1 MKRQISFGQALATVI
16 GSVIGAGV
24 FFKIGTITAQTGS
37 SSTTIFVWILAGIIS
52 IASGLTISE
61 IAASL
66 KINGAIKYLDYTYG
80 RVWGF
85 LFGWAQ
91 MIVYFPAQI
100 GALSSIFGV
109 QFVSL
114 FGINAKYANLIAIFL
129 VLFLLA
135 INLIGTKF
143 SSKMQSV
150 ITILKVIPIVL
161 IIIWGF
167 FNQNKIAA
175 PIFPLTVGNNISFP
189 NAISQGLLSALF
201 AFEGWIVVTNLANEV
216 KNPEKDLS
224 RAIILGLSAITLIY
238 VLINYTFL
246 TVLPIHDLV
255 NNNNAA
261 FEASMKLFGQ
271 FGGKLVTIGIL
282 ISVYGAVNAFMLT
295 GMRTPYILAQDN
307 LLPFSNKIGK
317 ANIHTGVPVMGAL
330 IVDAIAIVMILLGN
344 FTVLTDMLV
353 FVMWTFNT
361 MLAIAVI
368 ILRKREPELRRPF
381 KVPWYPIIP
390 IISIL
395 GGIFIVVSTI
405 INQFILSIIGIGL
418 TLLGLPLYFYMQKQ
432 NKEELYRFFLI
443 FYLFTYF

>member
-1 MKRQISFGQALATVI
+1 MKRQISFGQALATVV

-24 FFKIGTITAQTGS
+24 FFKIGTITTQTGS
-37 SSTTIFVWILAGIIS
+37 SSTTIFVWILAGVIS

-114 FGINAKYANLIAIFL
+114 FGIEAKYANLIAISL

-143 SSKMQSV
+143 SSKMQSI
-150 ITILKVIPIVL
+150 ITVLKVIPIVL

-167 FNQNKIAA
+167 FNQNKIPA
-175 PIFPLTVGNNISFP
+175 PIFPLTVGDNISFP

-224 RAIILGLSAITLIY
+224 RAIIFGLSAITLIY

-246 TVLPIHDLV
+246 TVLPIHELV

-261 FEASMKLFGQ
+261 FEASMRLFGQ
-271 FGGKLVTIGIL
+271 FGGKLVAIGIL

-317 ANIHTGVPVMGAL
+317 ANIHTGVPVIGAL
-330 IVDAIAIVMILLGN
+330 IVDAIAIIMILLGN

-361 MLAIAVI
+361 ILSIAVI

-381 KVPWYPIIP
+381 KVPWYPLIP
-390 IISIL
+390 IVSIL

-405 INQFILSIIGIGL
+405 INQFVLSIIGIGL
-418 TLLGLPLYFYMQKQ
+418 TLLGLPIYFYMQKQ
-432 NKEELYRFFLI
+432 NKEEL
-443 FYLFTYF
+443 

>member
-1 MKRQISFGQALATVI
+1 MKRQISFGQALATVV

-37 SSTTIFVWILAGIIS
+37 TSMTLFVWILAGIIS

-114 FGINAKYANLIAIFL
+114 FGIKARYSNLIAILL
-129 VLFLLA
+129 VLFLLG

-150 ITILKVIPIVL
+150 ITILKIIPIAL
-161 IIIWGF
+161 IIIWGL
-167 FNQNKIAA
+167 FNPAKIPA
-175 PIFPLTVGNNISFP
+175 PIISLTVGTGHSFP
-189 NAISQGLLSALF
+189 TAISQGVLSALF

-238 VLINYTFL
+238 VLINYTFM
-246 TVLPIHDLV
+246 TVLPIDQLT

-261 FEASMKLFGQ
+261 FQASMKLFGQ
-271 FGGKLVTIGIL
+271 FGGKLVTVGIL

-317 ANIHTGVPVMGAL
+317 ANIHTGVPVVGAF

-361 MLAIAVI
+361 MLSVAVI
-368 ILRKREPELRRPF
+368 ILRKREPELKRPF

-390 IISIL
+390 IISVI

-405 INQFILSIIGIGL
+405 INQFVLSIIGIGL
-418 TLLGLPLYFYMQKQ
+418 TLLGLPIYYYMQKK
-432 NKEELYRFFLI
+432 NN
-443 FYLFTYF
+443 

>member
-1 MKRQISFGQALATVI
+1 MKRQISFGQALATVV

-37 SSTTIFVWILAGIIS
+37 TSITLFVWILAGLIS
-52 IASGLTISE
+52 IASGLTVSE

-114 FGINAKYANLIAIFL
+114 FGIEAKYSNLIAILL
-129 VLFLLA
+129 VIFLLG

-150 ITILKVIPIVL
+150 ITVLKIIPIAL
-161 IIIWGF
+161 IIIWGL
-167 FNQNKIAA
+167 FNSDKIPA
-175 PIFPLTVGNNISFP
+175 PILPLTVGAGHSFP
-189 NAISQGLLSALF
+189 GAISQGLLSALF

-238 VLINYTFL
+238 VLINYTFM
-246 TVLPIHDLV
+246 TVLPIDQLV

-261 FEASMKLFGQ
+261 FQASMKLFGQ

-317 ANIHTGVPVMGAL
+317 ANIHTGVPVIGAL
-330 IVDAIAIVMILLGN
+330 IVDAIAIIMILLGN
-344 FTVLTDMLV
+344 FNVLTDMLV

-361 MLAIAVI
+361 MLSIAVV
-368 ILRKREPELRRPF
+368 ILRKREPELKRPF

-390 IISIL
+390 LISVI
-395 GGIFIVVSTI
+395 GGVFIVVSTI
-405 INQFILSIIGIGL
+405 INQFVLSLIGIVL
-418 TLLGLPLYFYMQKQ
+418 TLLGLPIYYYMQ
-432 NKEELYRFFLI
+432 NKNKGE
-443 FYLFTYF
+443 

>member
-1 MKRQISFGQALATVI
+1 MKRQISFGQALATVV

-37 SSTTIFVWILAGIIS
+37 TSMTLFVWILAGLIS
-52 IASGLTISE
+52 IASGLTVSE

-114 FGINAKYANLIAIFL
+114 FGIEAKYSNLIAILL
-129 VLFLLA
+129 VIFLLG

-150 ITILKVIPIVL
+150 ITVLKIIPIAL
-161 IIIWGF
+161 IIIWGL
-167 FNQNKIAA
+167 FNSDKIPA
-175 PIFPLTVGNNISFP
+175 PILPLTVGAGHSFP
-189 NAISQGLLSALF
+189 GAISQGLLSALF

-238 VLINYTFL
+238 VLINYTFM
-246 TVLPIHDLV
+246 TVLPIDQLV

-261 FEASMKLFGQ
+261 FQASMKLFGQ

-317 ANIHTGVPVMGAL
+317 ATIHTGVPVIGAL
-330 IVDAIAIVMILLGN
+330 IVDAIAIIMILLGN
-344 FTVLTDMLV
+344 FNVLTDMLV

-361 MLAIAVI
+361 MLSIAVV
-368 ILRKREPELRRPF
+368 ILRKREPELKRPF

-390 IISIL
+390 LISVI
-395 GGIFIVVSTI
+395 GGVFIVVSTI
-405 INQFILSIIGIGL
+405 INQFVLSLIGIVL
-418 TLLGLPLYFYMQKQ
+418 TLLGLPIYYYMQ
-432 NKEELYRFFLI
+432 NKNKGE
-443 FYLFTYF
+443 

>member
-1 MKRQISFGQALATVI
+1 MKRQISFSQALATVV

-37 SSTTIFVWILAGIIS
+37 ASMTLFVWILAGIIS

-66 KINGAIKYLDYTYG
+66 KVNGAIKYLDYTYG

-114 FGINAKYANLIAIFL
+114 FGIKAKYSNLVAICL
-129 VLFLLA
+129 VLFLFG
-135 INLIGTKF
+135 INLIGTKVA
-143 SSKMQSV
+143 SKMQSV
-150 ITILKVIPIVL
+150 ITVLKIIPIAV
-161 IIIWGF
+161 IIIWGL
-167 FNQNKIAA
+167 FNSQRIGIQLL
-175 PIFPLTVGNNISFP
+175 PITVGAGKSF
-189 NAISQGLLSALF
+189 AGGLSQGLLSALF
-201 AFEGWIVVTNLANEV
+201 AFEGWIIVTNLANEV
-216 KNPEKDLS
+216 NNPEKDLS
-224 RAIILGLSAITLIY
+224 RAIIGGLSVITLIY

-246 TVLPIHDLV
+246 TVLPLHQLA

-261 FEASMKLFGQ
+261 FEASIKLFGQ

-307 LLPFSNKIGK
+307 LLPYSEKIGK
-317 ANIHTGVPVMGAL
+317 TNIHTGVPIIGAI
-330 IVDAIAIVMILLGN
+330 IVNFIAIIMIILGN
-344 FTVLTDMLV
+344 FNVLTDMLV

-361 MLAIAVI
+361 MLSIAVF

-381 KVPWYPIIP
+381 TVPGYPLIP
-390 IISIL
+390 IISVV
-395 GGIFIVVSTI
+395 GGLFIIISTI
-405 INQFILSIIGIGL
+405 INQFSLSMIGIGL
-418 TLLGLPLYFYMQKQ
+418 TLLGMPIYYYKQKQ
-432 NKEELYRFFLI
+432 NAKEAKNR
-443 FYLFTYF
+443 

>member
-1 MKRQISFGQALATVI
+1 MKRQISFGQALATVV

-37 SSTTIFVWILAGIIS
+37 TSMTLFVWILAGIIS

-114 FGINAKYANLIAIFL
+114 FGIKARYSNLIAILL
-129 VLFLLA
+129 VLFLLG

-150 ITILKVIPIVL
+150 ITILKIIPIAL
-161 IIIWGF
+161 IIIWGL
-167 FNQNKIAA
+167 FNPTKIPA
-175 PIFPLTVGNNISFP
+175 PIIPLTVGTGHSFP
-189 NAISQGLLSALF
+189 TAISQGLLSALF

-238 VLINYTFL
+238 VLINYTFM
-246 TVLPIHDLV
+246 TVLPIDQLT

-261 FEASMKLFGQ
+261 FQASMKLFGQ
-271 FGGKLVTIGIL
+271 FGGKLVTVGIL

-317 ANIHTGVPVMGAL
+317 ANIHTGVPVVGAF

-361 MLAIAVI
+361 MLSVAVI
-368 ILRKREPELRRPF
+368 ILRKREPELKRPF

-390 IISIL
+390 IISVI

-405 INQFILSIIGIGL
+405 INQFVLSIIGIGL
-418 TLLGLPLYFYMQKQ
+418 TLLGLPIYYYMQKK
-432 NKEELYRFFLI
+432 NN
-443 FYLFTYF
+443 

>member
-1 MKRQISFGQALATVI
+1 MKYLKRQISFGQALATVV

-37 SSTTIFVWILAGIIS
+37 SSMTIFVWILAGIIS

-114 FGINAKYANLIAIFL
+114 FGIKAKYANLIAILL
-129 VLFLLA
+129 VLFLLG

-143 SSKMQSV
+143 SSKMQSI
-150 ITILKVIPIVL
+150 ITILKIIPIAL
-161 IIIWGF
+161 ISLWGI
-167 FNQNKIAA
+167 FNQDKIPA
-175 PIFPLTVGNNISFP
+175 PIIPLTVGAGHSFP

-216 KNPEKDLS
+216 KNPERDLS
-224 RAIILGLSAITLIY
+224 RAIILGLSVITLIY

-246 TVLPIHDLV
+246 TVLPINELT

-271 FGGKLVTIGIL
+271 FGGKLITIGIL

-317 ANIHTGVPVMGAL
+317 ANIHTGVPIFGAL
-330 IVDAIAIVMILLGN
+330 IVDAIAVVMILLGN

-361 MLAIAVI
+361 MLSIAVV
-368 ILRKREPELRRPF
+368 ILRKREPRLKRPF

-390 IISIL
+390 LISVL

-405 INQFILSIIGIGL
+405 INQFVLSLIGIGL
-418 TLLGLPLYFYMQKQ
+418 TLLGLPTYYYQQKK
-432 NKEELYRFFLI
+432 NKA
-443 FYLFTYF
+443 

>member
-1 MKRQISFGQALATVI
+1 MKRQISFGQALATVV

-37 SSTTIFVWILAGIIS
+37 TSMTLFVWILAGLIS
-52 IASGLTISE
+52 IALGLTVSE

-66 KINGAIKYLDYTYG
+66 KSNGAIKYLDYTYG

-114 FGINAKYANLIAIFL
+114 FGIEAKYSNLIAILL
-129 VLFLLA
+129 VIFLLG

-150 ITILKVIPIVL
+150 ITVLKIIPIAL
-161 IIIWGF
+161 IIIWGL
-167 FNQNKIAA
+167 FNSDKIPA
-175 PIFPLTVGNNISFP
+175 PILPLTVGAGHSFP
-189 NAISQGLLSALF
+189 GAISQGLLSALF

-224 RAIILGLSAITLIY
+224 RAIILGLSAITLIS
-238 VLINYTFL
+238 VLINYTFM
-246 TVLPIHDLV
+246 TVLPIDQLV

-261 FEASMKLFGQ
+261 FQASMKLFGQ

-317 ANIHTGVPVMGAL
+317 ANIHTGVPVIGAL
-330 IVDAIAIVMILLGN
+330 IVDAIAIIMILLGN
-344 FTVLTDMLV
+344 FNVLTDMLV

-361 MLAIAVI
+361 MLSIAVV
-368 ILRKREPELRRPF
+368 ILRKREPELKRPF

-390 IISIL
+390 LISVI
-395 GGIFIVVSTI
+395 GGVFIVVSTI
-405 INQFILSIIGIGL
+405 INQFVLSLIGIVL
-418 TLLGLPLYFYMQKQ
+418 TLLGLPIYYYMQ
-432 NKEELYRFFLI
+432 NKNKGE
-443 FYLFTYF
+443 

>member
-167 FNQNKIAA
+167 FNQNKITA

-418 TLLGLPLYFYMQKQ
+418 TLLGLPIYFYMQKQ
-432 NKEELYRFFLI
+432 NKEEL
-443 FYLFTYF
+443 

>member
-1 MKRQISFGQALATVI
+1 MKYLKRQISFGQALATVV

-37 SSTTIFVWILAGIIS
+37 SSMTIFVWILAGIIS

-114 FGINAKYANLIAIFL
+114 FGIKAKYANLIAILL
-129 VLFLLA
+129 VLFLLG

-143 SSKMQSV
+143 SSKMQSI
-150 ITILKVIPIVL
+150 ITILKIIPIAL
-161 IIIWGF
+161 IILWGI
-167 FNQNKIAA
+167 FNQDKIPA
-175 PIFPLTVGNNISFP
+175 PIIPLTVGAGHSFP
-189 NAISQGLLSALF
+189 NAISQGVLSALF
-201 AFEGWIVVTNLANEV
+201 AFEGWIVGTNLANEV
-216 KNPEKDLS
+216 KNPERDLS
-224 RAIILGLSAITLIY
+224 RAIILGLSVITLIY

-246 TVLPIHDLV
+246 TVLPINELT

-271 FGGKLVTIGIL
+271 FGGKLITIGIL

-317 ANIHTGVPVMGAL
+317 ANIHTGVPIFGAL
-330 IVDAIAIVMILLGN
+330 IVDAIAVVMILLGN

-361 MLAIAVI
+361 MLSIAVV
-368 ILRKREPELRRPF
+368 ILRKREPRLKRPF

-390 IISIL
+390 LISVL

-405 INQFILSIIGIGL
+405 INQFVLSLIGIGL
-418 TLLGLPLYFYMQKQ
+418 TLLGLPTYYYQQKK
-432 NKEELYRFFLI
+432 NKA
-443 FYLFTYF
+443 

>member
-1 MKRQISFGQALATVI
+1 MKRQISFGQALATVV

-37 SSTTIFVWILAGIIS
+37 TSMTLFVWILAGIIS

-114 FGINAKYANLIAIFL
+114 FGIKARYSNLIAILL
-129 VLFLLA
+129 VLFLLG

-150 ITILKVIPIVL
+150 TTILKIIPIAL
-161 IIIWGF
+161 IIIWGL
-167 FNQNKIAA
+167 FNPVKIPA
-175 PIFPLTVGNNISFP
+175 PIIPLTVGTGHSFP
-189 NAISQGLLSALF
+189 TAISQGLLSALF

-238 VLINYTFL
+238 VLINYTFM
-246 TVLPIHDLV
+246 TVLPIDQLT

-261 FEASMKLFGQ
+261 FQASMKLFGQ
-271 FGGKLVTIGIL
+271 FGGKLVTVGIL

-317 ANIHTGVPVMGAL
+317 SNIHTGVPVVGAF

-361 MLAIAVI
+361 MLSVAVI
-368 ILRKREPELRRPF
+368 ILRKREPELKRPF

-390 IISIL
+390 IISVI

-405 INQFILSIIGIGL
+405 INQFVLSIIGIGL
-418 TLLGLPLYFYMQKQ
+418 TLLGLPIYYYMQKK
-432 NKEELYRFFLI
+432 NN
-443 FYLFTYF
+443 

>member
-1 MKRQISFGQALATVI
+1 MKRQISFEQALATVI

-175 PIFPLTVGNNISFP
+175 SIFPLTVGNNISFP

-418 TLLGLPLYFYMQKQ
+418 TLLGLPIYFYMQKQ
-432 NKEELYRFFLI
+432 NKEEL
-443 FYLFTYF
+443 

>member
-1 MKRQISFGQALATVI
+1 M
-16 GSVIGAGV
+16 
-24 FFKIGTITAQTGS
+24 
-37 SSTTIFVWILAGIIS
+37 
-52 IASGLTISE
+52 
-61 IAASL
+61 
-66 KINGAIKYLDYTYG
+66 DYTYG

-418 TLLGLPLYFYMQKQ
+418 TLLGLPIYFYMQKQ
-432 NKEELYRFFLI
+432 NKEEL
-443 FYLFTYF
+443 

>member
-1 MKRQISFGQALATVI
+1 MATVV

-37 SSTTIFVWILAGIIS
+37 TSMTLFVWILAGIIS

-114 FGINAKYANLIAIFL
+114 FGIKARYSNLIAILL
-129 VLFLLA
+129 VLFLLG

-150 ITILKVIPIVL
+150 ITILKIIPIAL
-161 IIIWGF
+161 IIIWGL
-167 FNQNKIAA
+167 FNPTKIPA
-175 PIFPLTVGNNISFP
+175 PIIPLTVGTGHSFP
-189 NAISQGLLSALF
+189 TAISQGLLSALF

-238 VLINYTFL
+238 VLINYTFM
-246 TVLPIHDLV
+246 TVLPIDHLT

-261 FEASMKLFGQ
+261 FQASMKLFGQ
-271 FGGKLVTIGIL
+271 FGGKLVTVGIL

-317 ANIHTGVPVMGAL
+317 ANIDTGVPVVGAF

-361 MLAIAVI
+361 MLSVAVI
-368 ILRKREPELRRPF
+368 ILRKREPELKRPF

-390 IISIL
+390 IISVI

-405 INQFILSIIGIGL
+405 INQFVLSIIGIGL
-418 TLLGLPLYFYMQKQ
+418 TLLGLPIYYYMQKK
-432 NKEELYRFFLI
+432 NN
-443 FYLFTYF
+443 

>member
-1 MKRQISFGQALATVI
+1 MCYNLNNVNEGQQINMKRQISFGQALATVV

-37 SSTTIFVWILAGIIS
+37 TSMTLFVWILAGIIS

-114 FGINAKYANLIAIFL
+114 FGIKARYSNLIAILL
-129 VLFLLA
+129 VLFLLG

-150 ITILKVIPIVL
+150 ITILKIIPIAL
-161 IIIWGF
+161 IIIWGL
-167 FNQNKIAA
+167 FNPVKIPA
-175 PIFPLTVGNNISFP
+175 PIIPLTVGTGHSFP
-189 NAISQGLLSALF
+189 TAISQGLLSALF

-238 VLINYTFL
+238 VLINYTFM
-246 TVLPIHDLV
+246 TVLPIDQLT

-261 FEASMKLFGQ
+261 FQASMKLFGQ
-271 FGGKLVTIGIL
+271 FGEKLVTVGIL

-317 ANIHTGVPVMGAL
+317 ANIHTGVPVVGAF
-330 IVDAIAIVMILLGN
+330 IVDAIAIIMILLGN

-361 MLAIAVI
+361 MLSVAVI
-368 ILRKREPELRRPF
+368 ILRKREPELKRPF

-390 IISIL
+390 IISVI

-405 INQFILSIIGIGL
+405 INQFVLSIIGIGL
-418 TLLGLPLYFYMQKQ
+418 TLLGLPIYYYMQKK
-432 NKEELYRFFLI
+432 NN
-443 FYLFTYF
+443 

>member
-1 MKRQISFGQALATVI
+1 MKRQISFGQALATVV

-37 SSTTIFVWILAGIIS
+37 TSMTLFVWILAGLIS
-52 IASGLTISE
+52 IASGLTVSE

-109 QFVSL
+109 QFVTL
-114 FGINAKYANLIAIFL
+114 FGIEAKYSNLIAILL
-129 VLFLLA
+129 VIFLLG

-150 ITILKVIPIVL
+150 ITVLKIIPIAL
-161 IIIWGF
+161 IIIWGL
-167 FNQNKIAA
+167 FNSDKIPA
-175 PIFPLTVGNNISFP
+175 PILPLTVGAGHSFP
-189 NAISQGLLSALF
+189 GAISQGLLSALF

-238 VLINYTFL
+238 VLINYTFM
-246 TVLPIHDLV
+246 TVLPIDQLV

-261 FEASMKLFGQ
+261 FQASMKLFGQ

-317 ANIHTGVPVMGAL
+317 ANIHTGVPVIGAL
-330 IVDAIAIVMILLGN
+330 IVDAIAIIMILLGN
-344 FTVLTDMLV
+344 FNVLTDMLV

-361 MLAIAVI
+361 MLSIAVV
-368 ILRKREPELRRPF
+368 ILRKREPELKRPF

-390 IISIL
+390 LISVI
-395 GGIFIVVSTI
+395 GGVFIVVSTI
-405 INQFILSIIGIGL
+405 INQFVLSLIGIVL
-418 TLLGLPLYFYMQKQ
+418 TLLGLPIYYYMQ
-432 NKEELYRFFLI
+432 NKNKGE
-443 FYLFTYF
+443 

>member
-1 MKRQISFGQALATVI
+1 MKRQISFGQALATVV

-37 SSTTIFVWILAGIIS
+37 TSMTLFVWILAGIIS

-114 FGINAKYANLIAIFL
+114 FGIKARYSNLIAILL
-129 VLFLLA
+129 VLFLLG

-150 ITILKVIPIVL
+150 ITILKIIPIAL
-161 IIIWGF
+161 IIIWGL
-167 FNQNKIAA
+167 FNPVKIPA
-175 PIFPLTVGNNISFP
+175 PIIPLTVGTGHSFP
-189 NAISQGLLSALF
+189 TAISQGLLSALF

-238 VLINYTFL
+238 VLINYTFM
-246 TVLPIHDLV
+246 TVLPIDQLT

-261 FEASMKLFGQ
+261 FQASMKLFGQ
-271 FGGKLVTIGIL
+271 FGGKLVTVGIV
-282 ISVYGAVNAFMLT
+282 ISVYGAVHAFMLT
-295 GMRTPYILAQDN
+295 GMRTTYIFAQAN

-317 ANIHTGVPVMGAL
+317 ANIHTGVPVVGAF

-361 MLAIAVI
+361 MLSVAVI
-368 ILRKREPELRRPF
+368 ILRKREPELKRPF

-390 IISIL
+390 IISVI

-405 INQFILSIIGIGL
+405 INQFVLSIIGIGL
-418 TLLGLPLYFYMQKQ
+418 TLLGLPIYYYMQKK
-432 NKEELYRFFLI
+432 NN
-443 FYLFTYF
+443 

>member
-1 MKRQISFGQALATVI
+1 MKRQISFGQALATVV

-37 SSTTIFVWILAGIIS
+37 TSMTLFVWILAGLIS
-52 IASGLTISE
+52 IASGLTVSE

-114 FGINAKYANLIAIFL
+114 FGIEAKYSNLIAILL
-129 VLFLLA
+129 VIFLLG

-150 ITILKVIPIVL
+150 ITVLKIIPIAL
-161 IIIWGF
+161 IIIWGL
-167 FNQNKIAA
+167 FNSDRIPA
-175 PIFPLTVGNNISFP
+175 PILPLTVGAGHSFP
-189 NAISQGLLSALF
+189 GAISQGLLSALF

-238 VLINYTFL
+238 VLINYTFM
-246 TVLPIHDLV
+246 TVLPIDQLV

-261 FEASMKLFGQ
+261 FQASMKLFGQ

-317 ANIHTGVPVMGAL
+317 ANIHTGVPVIGAL
-330 IVDAIAIVMILLGN
+330 IVDAIAIIMILLGN
-344 FTVLTDMLV
+344 FNVLTDMLV

-361 MLAIAVI
+361 MLSIAVV
-368 ILRKREPELRRPF
+368 ILRKREPELKRPF

-390 IISIL
+390 LISVI
-395 GGIFIVVSTI
+395 GGVFIVVSTI
-405 INQFILSIIGIGL
+405 INQFVLSLIGIVL
-418 TLLGLPLYFYMQKQ
+418 TLLGLPIYYYMQ
-432 NKEELYRFFLI
+432 NKNKGE
-443 FYLFTYF
+443 

>member
-24 FFKIGTITAQTGS
+24 FFKIGTITAQNGS
-37 SSTTIFVWILAGIIS
+37 SSTTSFVWILAGIIS

-261 FEASMKLFGQ
+261 FEASIKLFGQ

-418 TLLGLPLYFYMQKQ
+418 TLLGLPIYFYMQKQ
-432 NKEELYRFFLI
+432 NKEEL
-443 FYLFTYF
+443 

>member
-1 MKRQISFGQALATVI
+1 MKRQISFGQALATVV

-37 SSTTIFVWILAGIIS
+37 TSMTLFVWILAGLIS
-52 IASGLTISE
+52 IASGLTVSE

-114 FGINAKYANLIAIFL
+114 FGIEAKYSNLIAILL
-129 VLFLLA
+129 VIFLLG

-150 ITILKVIPIVL
+150 ITVLKIIPIAL
-161 IIIWGF
+161 IIIWGL
-167 FNQNKIAA
+167 FNSDKIPA
-175 PIFPLTVGNNISFP
+175 PILPLTVGAGHSFP
-189 NAISQGLLSALF
+189 GAISQGLLSALF

-238 VLINYTFL
+238 VLINYTFM
-246 TVLPIHDLV
+246 TVLPIDQLV

-261 FEASMKLFGQ
+261 FQASMKLFGQ

-317 ANIHTGVPVMGAL
+317 ANIHTGVPVIGAL
-330 IVDAIAIVMILLGN
+330 IVDAIAIIMILLGN
-344 FTVLTDMLV
+344 FNVLTDMLV
-353 FVMWTFNT
+353 FVMWNFNT
-361 MLAIAVI
+361 MLSIAVV
-368 ILRKREPELRRPF
+368 ILRKREPELKRPF

-390 IISIL
+390 LISVI
-395 GGIFIVVSTI
+395 GGVFIVVSTI
-405 INQFILSIIGIGL
+405 INQFVLSLIGIVL
-418 TLLGLPLYFYMQKQ
+418 TLLGLPIYYYMQ
-432 NKEELYRFFLI
+432 NKNKGE
-443 FYLFTYF
+443 

>member
-167 FNQNKIAA
+167 FNQNKIVA

-418 TLLGLPLYFYMQKQ
+418 TLLGLPIYFYMQKQ
-432 NKEELYRFFLI
+432 NKEEL
-443 FYLFTYF
+443 

>member
-418 TLLGLPLYFYMQKQ
+418 TLLGLPIYFYMQKQ
-432 NKEELYRFFLI
+432 NSVWEK
-443 FYLFTYF
+443 TNS

>member
-1 MKRQISFGQALATVI
+1 MKRQISFGQALATVV

-37 SSTTIFVWILAGIIS
+37 TSMTLFVWILAGLIS
-52 IASGLTISE
+52 IASGLTVSE

-114 FGINAKYANLIAIFL
+114 FGIEAKYSNLIAILL
-129 VLFLLA
+129 VIFLLG

-150 ITILKVIPIVL
+150 ITVLKIIPIAL
-161 IIIWGF
+161 IIIWGL
-167 FNQNKIAA
+167 FNSDKIPA
-175 PIFPLTVGNNISFP
+175 PILPLTVGPGHSFP
-189 NAISQGLLSALF
+189 GAISQGLLSALF

-238 VLINYTFL
+238 VLINYTFM
-246 TVLPIHDLV
+246 TVLPIDQLV

-261 FEASMKLFGQ
+261 FQASMKLFGQ

-317 ANIHTGVPVMGAL
+317 ANIHTGVPVIGAL
-330 IVDAIAIVMILLGN
+330 IVDAIAIIMILLGN
-344 FTVLTDMLV
+344 FNVLTDMLV

-361 MLAIAVI
+361 MLSIAVV
-368 ILRKREPELRRPF
+368 ILRKREPELKRPF

-390 IISIL
+390 LISVI
-395 GGIFIVVSTI
+395 GGVFIVVSTI
-405 INQFILSIIGIGL
+405 INQFVLSLIGIVL
-418 TLLGLPLYFYMQKQ
+418 TLLGLPIYYYMQ
-432 NKEELYRFFLI
+432 NKNKGE
-443 FYLFTYF
+443 

>member
-1 MKRQISFGQALATVI
+1 MKRQISFGQALATVV

-37 SSTTIFVWILAGIIS
+37 TSMTLFVWILAGLIS
-52 IASGLTISE
+52 IASGLTVSE

-114 FGINAKYANLIAIFL
+114 FGIEAKCSNLIAILL
-129 VLFLLA
+129 VIFLLG

-150 ITILKVIPIVL
+150 ITVLKIIPIAL
-161 IIIWGF
+161 IIIWGL
-167 FNQNKIAA
+167 FNSDKIPA
-175 PIFPLTVGNNISFP
+175 PILPLTVGAGHSLP
-189 NAISQGLLSALF
+189 GAISQGLLSALF

-238 VLINYTFL
+238 VLINYTFM
-246 TVLPIHDLV
+246 TVLPIDQLV

-261 FEASMKLFGQ
+261 FQASMKLFGQ

-317 ANIHTGVPVMGAL
+317 ANIHTGVPVIGAL
-330 IVDAIAIVMILLGN
+330 IVDAIAIIMILLGN
-344 FTVLTDMLV
+344 FNVLTDMLV

-361 MLAIAVI
+361 MLSIAVV
-368 ILRKREPELRRPF
+368 ILRKREPELKRPF

-390 IISIL
+390 LISVI
-395 GGIFIVVSTI
+395 GGVFIVVSTI
-405 INQFILSIIGIGL
+405 INQFVLSLIGIVL
-418 TLLGLPLYFYMQKQ
+418 TLLGLPIYYYMQ
-432 NKEELYRFFLI
+432 NKNKGE
-443 FYLFTYF
+443 

>member
-330 IVDAIAIVMILLGN
+330 IVDAIAIVMILLSN

-418 TLLGLPLYFYMQKQ
+418 TLLGLPIYFYMQKQ
-432 NKEELYRFFLI
+432 NKEEL
-443 FYLFTYF
+443 

>member
-1 MKRQISFGQALATVI
+1 MKRQISFGQALATVV

-37 SSTTIFVWILAGIIS
+37 TSMTLFVWILAGIIS

-114 FGINAKYANLIAIFL
+114 FGIKARYSNLIAILL
-129 VLFLLA
+129 VLFLLG

-150 ITILKVIPIVL
+150 ITILKIIPIAL
-161 IIIWGF
+161 IIIWGL
-167 FNQNKIAA
+167 FNPVKIPA
-175 PIFPLTVGNNISFP
+175 PIIPLTVGTGHSFP
-189 NAISQGLLSALF
+189 TAISQGLLSALF

-238 VLINYTFL
+238 VLINYTFM
-246 TVLPIHDLV
+246 TVLPIDQLT

-261 FEASMKLFGQ
+261 FQASMKLFGQ
-271 FGGKLVTIGIL
+271 FGGKLVTVGIL
-282 ISVYGAVNAFMLT
+282 ISVYGAVNAFILT

-317 ANIHTGVPVMGAL
+317 ANIHTGVPVVGAF

-361 MLAIAVI
+361 MLSVAVI
-368 ILRKREPELRRPF
+368 ILRKREPELKRPF

-390 IISIL
+390 IISVI

-405 INQFILSIIGIGL
+405 INQFVLSIIGIGL
-418 TLLGLPLYFYMQKQ
+418 TLLGLPIYYYMQKK
-432 NKEELYRFFLI
+432 NN
-443 FYLFTYF
+443 

>member
-1 MKRQISFGQALATVI
+1 MKRQISFSQALATVV

-37 SSTTIFVWILAGIIS
+37 TSMTLFVWILAGLIS

-66 KINGAIKYLDYTYG
+66 KVNGAIKYLDYTYG

-114 FGINAKYANLIAIFL
+114 FNIPAKFANLVAILL

-143 SSKMQSV
+143 ASKMQSV
-150 ITILKVIPIVL
+150 ITILKIIPIAL
-161 IIIWGF
+161 IIIWGL
-167 FNQNKIAA
+167 FNTHRLSVGLL
-175 PIFPLTVGNNISFP
+175 PLSVGPGKNMANGM
-189 NAISQGLLSALF
+189 SQGLLSALF

-224 RAIILGLSAITLIY
+224 RAIIAGLSIITVIY

-246 TVLPIHDLV
+246 TVLPLHQLI

-261 FEASMKLFGQ
+261 FQASMVLFGPL
-271 FGGKLVTIGIL
+271 GGKLVTIGIL

-307 LLPFSNKIGK
+307 LLPYSNKIGK
-317 ANIHTGVPVMGAL
+317 TNVHTGVPVLGAI
-330 IVDAIAIVMILLGN
+330 IVDFIAIIMILLGN

-353 FVMWTFNT
+353 FVMWAFTT
-361 MLAIAVI
+361 MLSIAVF
-368 ILRKREPELRRPF
+368 ILRKREPELKRPF
-381 KVPWYPIIP
+381 KVPWYPLIP
-390 IISIL
+390 LISIA
-395 GGIFIVVSTI
+395 GGIFIIVSTI
-405 INQFILSIIGIGL
+405 INQFALSMIGIGL
-418 TLLGLPLYFYMQKQ
+418 TLLGMPIYYFKQKQ
-432 NKEELYRFFLI
+432 NQDNDNLMN
-443 FYLFTYF
+443 

>member
-1 MKRQISFGQALATVI
+1 MKRQISFGQALATVV

-37 SSTTIFVWILAGIIS
+37 TSMTLFVWILAGLIS
-52 IASGLTISE
+52 IASGLTVSE

-114 FGINAKYANLIAIFL
+114 FGIEAKYSNLIAILL
-129 VLFLLA
+129 VIFLLG

-150 ITILKVIPIVL
+150 ITVLKIIPIAL
-161 IIIWGF
+161 IIIWGL
-167 FNQNKIAA
+167 FNSDKIPA
-175 PIFPLTVGNNISFP
+175 PILPLTVGAGHSFP
-189 NAISQGLLSALF
+189 GAISQGLLSALF

-238 VLINYTFL
+238 VLINYTFM
-246 TVLPIHDLV
+246 TVLPIDQLV

-261 FEASMKLFGQ
+261 FQASMKLFGQ

-317 ANIHTGVPVMGAL
+317 ANIHTGVPVIGAL
-330 IVDAIAIVMILLGN
+330 IVDAIAIIMILLGN
-344 FTVLTDMLV
+344 FNVLTDMLV

-361 MLAIAVI
+361 MLSIAVV
-368 ILRKREPELRRPF
+368 ILRKREPELKRPF

-390 IISIL
+390 LISVI
-395 GGIFIVVSTI
+395 GGVFIVVSTI
-405 INQFILSIIGIGL
+405 INQFVLSLIGIVL
-418 TLLGLPLYFYMQKQ
+418 TLLGLPIYYYMQ
-432 NKEELYRFFLI
+432 NKNKDE
-443 FYLFTYF
+443 

>member
-1 MKRQISFGQALATVI
+1 MKRQISFGQALATVV

-37 SSTTIFVWILAGIIS
+37 TSMTLFVWILAGIIS

-114 FGINAKYANLIAIFL
+114 FGIKARYSNLIAILL
-129 VLFLLA
+129 VLFLLG

-150 ITILKVIPIVL
+150 ITILKIIPIAL
-161 IIIWGF
+161 IIIWGL
-167 FNQNKIAA
+167 FNPVKIPA
-175 PIFPLTVGNNISFP
+175 PIIPLTVGTGHSFP
-189 NAISQGLLSALF
+189 TAISQGLLSALF

-238 VLINYTFL
+238 VLINYTFM
-246 TVLPIHDLV
+246 TVLPIDQLT

-261 FEASMKLFGQ
+261 FQASMKLFGQ
-271 FGGKLVTIGIL
+271 FGGKLVTVGIL

-317 ANIHTGVPVMGAL
+317 SNIHTGVPVVGAF

-361 MLAIAVI
+361 MLSVAVI
-368 ILRKREPELRRPF
+368 ILRKREPELKRPF

-390 IISIL
+390 IISVI

-405 INQFILSIIGIGL
+405 INQFVLSIIGIGL
-418 TLLGLPLYFYMQKQ
+418 TLLGLPIYYYMQKK
-432 NKEELYRFFLI
+432 NN
-443 FYLFTYF
+443 

>member
-161 IIIWGF
+161 IIICGF

-418 TLLGLPLYFYMQKQ
+418 TLLGLPIYFYMQKQ
-432 NKEELYRFFLI
+432 NKEEL
-443 FYLFTYF
+443 

>member
-175 PIFPLTVGNNISFP
+175 PIFPLTVGNNLSFP

-405 INQFILSIIGIGL
+405 INQFIL
-418 TLLGLPLYFYMQKQ
+418 
-432 NKEELYRFFLI
+432 
-443 FYLFTYF
+443 

>member
-1 MKRQISFGQALATVI
+1 MKRQISFGQALATVV

-37 SSTTIFVWILAGIIS
+37 TSMTLFVWILAGIIS

-114 FGINAKYANLIAIFL
+114 FGIKARYSNLIAILL
-129 VLFLLA
+129 VLFLLG

-150 ITILKVIPIVL
+150 ITILKIIPIAL
-161 IIIWGF
+161 IIILGL
-167 FNQNKIAA
+167 FNPAKIPA
-175 PIFPLTVGNNISFP
+175 PIIPLTVGTGHSFP
-189 NAISQGLLSALF
+189 TAISQGLLSALF

-238 VLINYTFL
+238 VLINYTFM
-246 TVLPIHDLV
+246 TVLPIDQLT

-261 FEASMKLFGQ
+261 FQASMKLFGQ
-271 FGGKLVTIGIL
+271 FGGKLVTVGIL

-317 ANIHTGVPVMGAL
+317 ANIHTGVPVVGVF

-361 MLAIAVI
+361 MLSVAVI
-368 ILRKREPELRRPF
+368 ILRKREPELKRPF

-390 IISIL
+390 IISVI

-405 INQFILSIIGIGL
+405 INQFVLSIIGIGL
-418 TLLGLPLYFYMQKQ
+418 TLLGLPTYYYMQKK
-432 NKEELYRFFLI
+432 NN
-443 FYLFTYF
+443 

>member
-1 MKRQISFGQALATVI
+1 MKRQISFGQALATVV

-37 SSTTIFVWILAGIIS
+37 TSMTLFVWILAGIIS

-114 FGINAKYANLIAIFL
+114 FGIKARYSNLIAILL
-129 VLFLLA
+129 VLFLLG

-150 ITILKVIPIVL
+150 ITILKIIPIAL
-161 IIIWGF
+161 IIIWGL
-167 FNQNKIAA
+167 FNPVKIPA
-175 PIFPLTVGNNISFP
+175 PIIPLTVGTGHSFP
-189 NAISQGLLSALF
+189 TAISQGLLSALF

-238 VLINYTFL
+238 VLINYTFM
-246 TVLPIHDLV
+246 TVLPIDQLT

-261 FEASMKLFGQ
+261 FQASMKLFGQ
-271 FGGKLVTIGIL
+271 FGGKLVTVGIL

-317 ANIHTGVPVMGAL
+317 ANIHTGVPVVGAF

-361 MLAIAVI
+361 MLSVAVI
-368 ILRKREPELRRPF
+368 ILRKREPELKRPF

-390 IISIL
+390 IISVI

-405 INQFILSIIGIGL
+405 INQFVLSIIGIGL
-418 TLLGLPLYFYMQKQ
+418 TLLGLPIYYYMQKK
-432 NKEELYRFFLI
+432 NN
-443 FYLFTYF
+443 

>member
-1 MKRQISFGQALATVI
+1 MKRQISFEQALATVI

-418 TLLGLPLYFYMQKQ
+418 TLLGLPIYFYMQKQ
-432 NKEELYRFFLI
+432 NKEDELRPKN
-443 FYLFTYF
+443 

>member
-1 MKRQISFGQALATVI
+1 MKRQISFGQALATVV

-37 SSTTIFVWILAGIIS
+37 SSTTIFVWILAGVIS

-66 KINGAIKYLDYTYG
+66 KINGVIKYLDYTYG
-80 RVWGF
+80 HVWGF

-114 FGINAKYANLIAIFL
+114 FGIEAKYANLIAISL

-143 SSKMQSV
+143 SSKMQSI
-150 ITILKVIPIVL
+150 ITVLKVIPIVL

-167 FNQNKIAA
+167 FNQNKIPA
-175 PIFPLTVGNNISFP
+175 PIFPLTVGDNISFP

-224 RAIILGLSAITLIY
+224 RAIIFGLSAITLIY

-246 TVLPIHDLV
+246 TVLPIHELV

-261 FEASMKLFGQ
+261 FEASMRLFGQ
-271 FGGKLVTIGIL
+271 FGGKLVAIGIL
-282 ISVYGAVNAFMLT
+282 ISVYGAVNAFMIT

-317 ANIHTGVPVMGAL
+317 ANIHTGVPVIGAL
-330 IVDAIAIVMILLGN
+330 IVDAIAIIMILLGN
-344 FTVLTDMLV
+344 FTILTDMLV
-353 FVMWTFNT
+353 FIMWTFNT
-361 MLAIAVI
+361 MLSIAVI

-381 KVPWYPIIP
+381 KVPWYPLIP
-390 IISIL
+390 IVSIL

-405 INQFILSIIGIGL
+405 INQFVLSIIGIGL
-418 TLLGLPLYFYMQKQ
+418 TLLGLPIYFYMQKQ
-432 NKEELYRFFLI
+432 NKEEL
-443 FYLFTYF
+443 

>member
-1 MKRQISFGQALATVI
+1 MKRQISFGQALATVV

-37 SSTTIFVWILAGIIS
+37 TSMTLFVWILAGIIS

-100 GALSSIFGV
+100 GALNSIFGV

-114 FGINAKYANLIAIFL
+114 FGIKARYSNLIAILL
-129 VLFLLA
+129 VLFLLG

-150 ITILKVIPIVL
+150 ITILKIIPIAL
-161 IIIWGF
+161 IIIWGL
-167 FNQNKIAA
+167 FNPVKIPA
-175 PIFPLTVGNNISFP
+175 PIIPLTVGTGHSFP
-189 NAISQGLLSALF
+189 TAISQGLLSALF

-238 VLINYTFL
+238 VLINYTFM
-246 TVLPIHDLV
+246 TVLPIDQLT

-261 FEASMKLFGQ
+261 FQASMKLFGQ
-271 FGGKLVTIGIL
+271 FGGKLVTVGIL

-317 ANIHTGVPVMGAL
+317 SNIHTGVPVVGAF

-361 MLAIAVI
+361 MLSVAVI
-368 ILRKREPELRRPF
+368 ILRKREPELKRPF

-390 IISIL
+390 IISVI

-405 INQFILSIIGIGL
+405 INQFVLSIIGIGL
-418 TLLGLPLYFYMQKQ
+418 TLLGLPIYYYMQKK
-432 NKEELYRFFLI
+432 NN
-443 FYLFTYF
+443 